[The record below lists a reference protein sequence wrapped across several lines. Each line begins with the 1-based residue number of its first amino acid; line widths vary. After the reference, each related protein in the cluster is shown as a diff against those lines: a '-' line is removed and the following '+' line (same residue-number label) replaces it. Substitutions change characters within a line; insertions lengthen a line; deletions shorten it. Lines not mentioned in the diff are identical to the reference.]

1 MKKKK
6 SPEEKKNKSKSKPVA
21 KKKSASSNKSK
32 LLEKTNIVENPLG
45 KKYTCYACGKKF
57 YDLNRPQA
65 ICPSCGAD
73 QKSKPAQKFRAA
85 KMRYSEFDVLDEE
98 GVVPLDEEMGFEEE
112 IEEIDDETVLDE
124 E

>member
-6 SPEEKKNKSKSKPVA
+6 STPEKKPKSKSKPLA
-21 KKKSASSNKSK
+21 KKSKSSNKLKSS
-32 LLEKTNIVENPLG
+32 EKISTELNPLG
-45 KKYTCYACGKKF
+45 KKHTCYACGKKF
-57 YDLNRPQA
+57 YDLNKPQA

-85 KMRYSEFDVLDEE
+85 KMRYSEFEVGEEE
-98 GVVPLDEEMGFEEE
+98 GVVPLDEELEFEEDVE
-112 IEEIDDETVLDE
+112 MEEEPVLDE